1 MSTLSELFATDPLQ
15 LTKENIDEII
25 AYMRDARARYA
36 LGDKS
41 AGNTKKV
48 AKTAAPKT
56 KSANPIDISDLD
68 L

>member
-1 MSTLSELFATDPLQ
+1 MSTLSELFAEDPLKLSDPDLDQ
-15 LTKENIDEII
+15 II

-48 AKTAAPKT
+48 AKTKVE
-56 KSANPIDISDLD
+56 KSTNPIDADSLD
-68 L
+68 FS